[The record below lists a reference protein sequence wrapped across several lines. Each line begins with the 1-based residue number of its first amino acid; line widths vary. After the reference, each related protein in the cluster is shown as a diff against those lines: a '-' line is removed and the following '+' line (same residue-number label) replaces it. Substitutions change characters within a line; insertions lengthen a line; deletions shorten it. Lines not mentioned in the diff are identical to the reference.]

1 MLINNGFL
9 IKSAMQWRE
18 QILINH
24 QFSKRA
30 AQSLEGILLPY
41 YDLGPTGR
49 APRLVLVAN
58 LNGDDLNGMFVLSR
72 LAAFLQSIESGQPG
86 DLRLRERVVIIPTLN
101 NPNRSDQPRKRPKM
115 GARRRH
121 PDQSTAE
128 ALAALTR
135 TAYYR
140 VDIYPAAADI
150 EEMPQV
156 RLYAPSDDERAS
168 ACLFGLP
175 AVIERPA
182 EDDAASTLAR
192 NWRAQGGERFVI
204 HAGQAGA
211 LQTNHC
217 ETLYRALAAFMDRT
231 GLISGL
237 RLATEDEDL
246 RYFGLQQVITV
257 TSEQSGLFA
266 SEQEVGR
273 WMRAGEVLGQI
284 YDSLT
289 GGLQAR
295 VLAPAA
301 GLLASL
307 RRQPL
312 LQPGNLVARILTP
325 AALHRQPARLGERHG
340 RLVSRSA

>member
-1 MLINNGFL
+1 MT
-9 IKSAMQWRE
+9 
-18 QILINH
+18 NH
-24 QFSKRA
+24 QFSKRV
-30 AQSLEGILLPY
+30 AQSPGGVLLPY
-41 YDLGPTGR
+41 YDLGPPVR

-72 LAAFLQSIESGQPG
+72 LAAFLQSIEAGQPG

-101 NPNRSDQPRKRPKM
+101 DPKRSGQSGKRLKA

-121 PDQSTAE
+121 PGQSAAE
-128 ALAALTR
+128 ALTALIQ

-168 ACLFGLP
+168 ACLLGLP

-192 NWRAQGGERFVI
+192 DWRARGGERFVI

-211 LQTNHC
+211 LQTSHC
-217 ETLYRALAAFMDRT
+217 ETLFRALAAFMDRT

-246 RYFGLQQVITV
+246 RYFGLQQVVTV
-257 TSEQSGLFA
+257 TAEQSGLFA

-273 WMRAGEVLGQI
+273 WVRAGEVLGQI

-289 GGLQAR
+289 GGIQAR

-301 GLLASL
+301 GVLASQ

-312 LQPGNLVARILTP
+312 LQSGNLVARILTP

>member
-1 MLINNGFL
+1 MT
-9 IKSAMQWRE
+9 
-18 QILINH
+18 NH

-30 AQSLEGILLPY
+30 AQSPDGVLLPY

-58 LNGDDLNGMFVLSR
+58 LNGDDLNSMFVLSR

-86 DLRLRERVVIIPTLN
+86 DLRLRERVVIIPTN
-101 NPNRSDQPRKRPKM
+101 NPKRSDQLRTRPKV
-115 GARRRH
+115 GARRPH
-121 PDQSTAE
+121 PGQSAAE

-192 NWRAQGGERFVI
+192 DWRARGGERFVI

-211 LQTNHC
+211 LQTSHC
-217 ETLYRALAAFMDRT
+217 ETLFRALAAFMDRT

-246 RYFGLQQVITV
+246 RYFGLQQVVTV
-257 TSEQSGLFA
+257 TAEQSGLFA

-273 WMRAGEVLGQI
+273 WVRAGEVLGQV

-289 GGLQAR
+289 GGIQAR